1 MGSKPDRPRDRKS
14 LAAGAFYRMPITSIR
29 LSDPGGEPTP
39 PLPPP
44 DPIVDEVI
52 RPEDLHKVPIL
63 IIQLQDEL
71 TRSRRREALWLSVI
85 LHMIVIAV
93 LLFGPKFMP
102 ARQAVVLLT
111 PAEQLNNR
119 ELTYLEQAPDRQSVP
134 TPRDTNII
142 SDKNRIAMSRTPK
155 LNHDDLKKIL
165 DSSRPGAPGVS
176 APPPSPAAGQQVA
189 QASPQQQPQPQQQSA
204 PPPQQQDSQPSQLE
218 LQRRAQAARN
228 VFANPGMSAGSLI
241 DQAARATASNRSGS
255 MGGGGDYGLGLSGG
269 GAVQGNME
277 VLSDTM
283 GVDFGPYLSRVLH
296 DVKQNWYLLIPEIA
310 RAPLMKKGRVSIE
323 FAITKDGHVAGMRLS
338 GGSGDTSLDRAAWGG
353 ITASNPFPP
362 LPGEFRGDYLALR
375 FHFFY
380 NPDKNEMR

>member
-1 MGSKPDRPRDRKS
+1 
-14 LAAGAFYRMPITSIR
+14 MPITSIR

-44 DPIVDEVI
+44 DPVVDEAI

-85 LHMIVIAV
+85 LHMIVIAA
-93 LLFGPKFMP
+93 LLFGPKFLP
-102 ARQAVVLLT
+102 ARQEVVLLS

-119 ELTYLEQAPDRQSVP
+119 ELTYLEQAPDRQNVP
-134 TPRDTNII
+134 KPRDTNII
-142 SDKNRIAMSRTPK
+142 SDKNRIAMSRSPK
-155 LNHDDLKKIL
+155 LNRDELKKIL

-176 APPPSPAAGQQVA
+176 APPPSPAAGQQQVA
-189 QASPQQQPQPQQQSA
+189 QASPQQQPQQQSA
-204 PPPQQQDSQPSQLE
+204 PPPTQSAQQSQLE
-218 LQRRAQAARN
+218 FQRRAQMGRN
-228 VFANPGMSAGSLI
+228 VFGNPGAMSAGSLI
-241 DQAARATASNRSGS
+241 DQAARATASSRTGS
-255 MGGGGDYGLGLSGG
+255 MGGGGEYGLGLSGG

-296 DVKQNWYLLIPEIA
+296 DVKQNWYLLIPEVA
-310 RAPLMKKGRVSIE
+310 RAPLMKKGKVSIE
-323 FAITKDGHVAGMRLS
+323 FAITKDGHVAGMRLAS
-338 GGSGDTSLDRAAWGG
+338 QSGDTSLDRAAWGG

-362 LPGEFRGDYLALR
+362 LPNEFRGDYLALR

-380 NPDKNEMR
+380 NPDKNDLR

>member
-1 MGSKPDRPRDRKS
+1 
-14 LAAGAFYRMPITSIR
+14 MPITSIR

-85 LHMIVIAV
+85 LHMIVIAF

-102 ARQAVVLLT
+102 ARQDVVLLS
-111 PAEQLNNR
+111 PSEQLNNH
-119 ELTYLEQAPDRQSVP
+119 ELTYLEQAPDRQNVP
-134 TPRDTNII
+134 KPDSNII

-155 LNHDDLKKIL
+155 LNRDELKKIL
-165 DSSRPGAPGVS
+165 DSSRPGAPGVN
-176 APPPSPAAGQQVA
+176 APPPSPGQQQVA
-189 QASPQQQPQPQQQSA
+189 QAAPQQQPQQQSA
-204 PPPQQQDSQPSQLE
+204 PPPAQNTQESQLE
-218 LQRRAQAARN
+218 FQRRAQAGRN
-228 VFANPGMSAGSLI
+228 VFANPSGMSAGSLI
-241 DQAARATASNRSGS
+241 DQAARATAASRGGAS

-310 RAPLMKKGRVSIE
+310 RAPLMKKGKVSIE
-323 FAITKDGHVAGMRLS
+323 FAITKNGQVAGMRLV
-338 GGSGDTSLDRAAWGG
+338 GQSGDTSLDRAAWGG

-380 NPDKNEMR
+380 NPDKNDLR